1 MPWGA
6 AEGEAG
12 GSLRCTSWN
21 FLINTLHSSWTRNRL
36 KCNLVSAYVTGRWIL
51 YQLSHEGSPKIP
63 EWVAL
68 QNSVR
73 KGMKLG
79 IHLWEPEPQVG
90 V

>member
-1 MPWGA
+1 MEFLGLNT
-6 AEGEAG
+6 GV
-12 GSLRCTSWN
+12 GSLSLLQGIFPTQESNPGLSHC
-21 FLINTLHSSWTRNRL
+21 
-36 KCNLVSAYVTGRWIL
+36 RWIL
-51 YQLSHEGSPKIP
+51 YQLSHEGSPKIL

-68 QNSVR
+68 QHSVR